1 MKNNTDD
8 NDSNFKMAN
17 ASDLIDLKK
26 LLGTTKEGV
35 TNQTTIDL
43 PEIKEIGM
51 GKIPAI
57 DSTDAINNKL
67 TDSLISEND
76 NDSLGDFTLDDE
88 TSNLD
93 NISEET
99 VLLDTFTDQS
109 DKVELFQVEYN
120 EDMKNGKSD
129 TILFNSLLVY
139 YHSSLLYF
147 IFKWGSLWNNSNSVT
162 A

>member
-26 LLGTTKEGV
+26 LLGTNKEGV
-35 TNQTTIDL
+35 SNQTTIDL
-43 PEIKEIGM
+43 PEIKEMGM

-57 DSTDAINNKL
+57 DSTDAINSKL

-76 NDSLGDFTLDDE
+76 NETLGDFTLDDE

-99 VLLDTFTDQS
+99 ILLDTFTDQS
-109 DKVELFQVEYN
+109 DKVELFKVEYN

-129 TILFNSLLVY
+129 TI
-139 YHSSLLYF
+139 
-147 IFKWGSLWNNSNSVT
+147 
-162 A
+162 

>member
-1 MKNNTDD
+1 MKNKTDD

-43 PEIKEIGM
+43 PEIKEMGM

-67 TDSLISEND
+67 TDSLISESD
-76 NDSLGDFTLDDE
+76 NETLGEFTLDDE

-93 NISEET
+93 NVSQET
-99 VLLDTFTDQS
+99 ILLDTITDS
-109 DKVELFQVEYN
+109 YDKVELFQVKDD
-120 EDMKNGKSD
+120 EDMKNGKLN
-129 TILFNSLLVY
+129 T
-139 YHSSLLYF
+139 
-147 IFKWGSLWNNSNSVT
+147 
-162 A
+162 